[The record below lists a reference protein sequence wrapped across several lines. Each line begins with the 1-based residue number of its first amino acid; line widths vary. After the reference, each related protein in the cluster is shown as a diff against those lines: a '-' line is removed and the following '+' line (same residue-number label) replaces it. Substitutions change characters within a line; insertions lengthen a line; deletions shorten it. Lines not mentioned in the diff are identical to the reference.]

1 MKQTTVLIASSL
13 LVGCAGLDLSK
24 RGWYKPDMSQFAQ
37 DRYECMANSQMQVS
51 GAAVNGTATP
61 YYGQVNGAANSYTTT
76 NTPLFSACM
85 QAHGY
90 VFTTQKQVNEYEGS
104 QAASPGQSYTW
115 SQCVKDHNGDADFCK
130 ENR

>member
-1 MKQTTVLIASSL
+1 MKHAIVLIAWIPL
-13 LVGCAGLDLSK
+13 AGCAGLDLSQ

-51 GAAVNGTATP
+51 QAGVNGTATP

-90 VFTTQKQVNEYEGS
+90 VFTTQKQVSKYEATYANPS
-104 QAASPGQSYTW
+104 QSSTRD
-115 SQCVKDHNGDADFCK
+115 QCLKDHNGDADFC
-130 ENR
+130 RQQ